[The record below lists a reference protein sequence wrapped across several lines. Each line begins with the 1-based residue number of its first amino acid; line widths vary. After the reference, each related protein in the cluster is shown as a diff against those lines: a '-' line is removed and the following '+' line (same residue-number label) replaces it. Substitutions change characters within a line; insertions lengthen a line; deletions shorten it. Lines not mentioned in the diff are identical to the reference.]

1 MSRFRAWSPKVL
13 RLFCLDRGSQPAWL
27 QQRCSDHFLSPTNDH
42 ALTSASNRK
51 GSPGANLELARDASQ
66 LEKQMLSQLEEERV
80 GHGSRS
86 DSALLHPSLTS
97 KRPGLPSATENS
109 YLLPQE
115 DKNGSG
121 MLQKLKEITCENTQ
135 KSTKPK
141 VNALLPFSTVSVTA
155 ETLGRSS
162 SSEALTR

>member
-1 MSRFRAWSPKVL
+1 
-13 RLFCLDRGSQPAWL
+13 
-27 QQRCSDHFLSPTNDH
+27 
-42 ALTSASNRK
+42 
-51 GSPGANLELARDASQ
+51 
-66 LEKQMLSQLEEERV
+66 MLSQLEEERV

-121 MLQKLKEITCENTQ
+121 MLQKLKEIPCENTQ
-135 KSTKPK
+135 KSTKPE